1 MFPSSLIRPLALF
14 PTCSSA
20 LTIIFT
26 IRIIFIIIIIITII
40 SLGSNSRYVP
50 IYSVSISLFPTLSCS
65 CSSKVV
71 SLLALTL
78 LRLSYPTSITLYFS
92 NAPPAS
98 LTPTTPSYLPS
109 NASPAYTKSLFPAPS
124 SPRTKRMSP
133 SPSFTSSVA
142 SPASSPSVLDISS
155 WSTLRRWGQTLDVT
169 GRRTDS
175 NDGVRSYQRLLFKWP
190 LA

>member
-1 MFPSSLIRPLALF
+1 MYLS
-14 PTCSSA
+14 T
-20 LTIIFT
+20 
-26 IRIIFIIIIIITII
+26 
-40 SLGSNSRYVP
+40 
-50 IYSVSISLFPTLSCS
+50 SVSLSLFPSLSCS

-71 SLLALTL
+71 SLLALML
-78 LRLSYPTSITLYFS
+78 LRLSYPTTISLYFS

-124 SPRTKRMSP
+124 SPRTKRMSH
-133 SPSFTSSVA
+133 SPNFTSSVVF
-142 SPASSPSVLDISS
+142 PASSPSALDISS
-155 WSTLRRWGQTLDVT
+155 WNTVHRWGQTLDGT
-169 GRRTDS
+169 GRRTAS